1 MPEEKKLNNN
11 EPPEPEEKDKR
22 KFRIHLSHDSFFRVT
37 FDKTKVAESFA
48 RENLPEE
55 ITRDLDFS
63 TLTPCKDMFVGRKLA
78 RAYSDVLYEI
88 RFKNKPAYLYF
99 LFEHKSWEPTF
110 PGIQLLKNMAHIWE
124 SHVKQY
130 PETQKLPPIIP
141 LLIYHG
147 ESPWKVDTRFIS
159 MFDIPET
166 LAKYIPSF
174 NYELYDISHMPE
186 ENIKGEA
193 ELRIVLMAF
202 RYIFHPEIM
211 SRLKNIF
218 QLFREL
224 SDETTFNEYLEML
237 LIYLGSNIKNVEFD
251 QLQGSV
257 NDAIKEGGAL
267 MSTIFEQVKEIGI
280 KEGKEIGV
288 KEGEEIGVKKGKEI
302 GVKEGEEKNK
312 IRVALNCLMKGMDI
326 ETISELT
333 DLPVERIELLKT
345 ALQEKNG

>member
-1 MPEEKKLNNN
+1 MPEEKTLNNDK
-11 EPPEPEEKDKR
+11 PPEPENKDKR
-22 KFRIHLSHDSFFRVT
+22 RFRVYLSHDGFFRVS
-37 FDKTKVAESFA
+37 FDKNKLAESFT

-63 TLTPCKDMFVGRKLA
+63 SLTPCKDTFVGRKLA
-78 RAYSDVLYEI
+78 RSYSDVLYEI
-88 RFKNKPAYLYF
+88 RFRNKPAYLYF
-99 LFEHKSWEPTF
+99 LFEHKSWEPDF

-124 SHVKQY
+124 AHVVQH

-166 LAKYIPSF
+166 LKKYIPSF

-186 ENIKGEA
+186 ENIKGEV
-193 ELRIVLMAF
+193 ELRIVLMALK
-202 RYIFHPEIM
+202 YIFNPDIM

-224 SDETTFNEYLEML
+224 SDKTTFNEYLEML
-237 LIYLGSNIKNVEFD
+237 LIYLGSNIKNVKFD
-251 QLQGSV
+251 QLQESV
-257 NDAIKEGGAL
+257 NDVIKEGGAL
-267 MSTIFEQVKEIGI
+267 MSTIFEEVLERGKEIGV

-288 KEGEEIGVKKGKEI
+288 KEGEEIGVKK
-302 GVKEGEEKNK
+302 GEEKNK

-326 ETISELT
+326 ETISEIT
-333 DLPVERIELLKT
+333 DLPVKRIELLKT
-345 ALQEKNG
+345 AVQEENAADQ